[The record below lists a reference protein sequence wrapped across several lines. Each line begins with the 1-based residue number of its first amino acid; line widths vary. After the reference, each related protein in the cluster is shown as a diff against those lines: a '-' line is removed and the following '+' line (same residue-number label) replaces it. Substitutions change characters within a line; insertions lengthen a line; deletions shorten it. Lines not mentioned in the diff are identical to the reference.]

1 MMMLLNIKGKG
12 LMPNREGDIR
22 KTALNVWSKFYSRDD
37 VKKETIEPI
46 NSDKTINKNYSVS
59 ILNKIDL
66 TFNNEE
72 EFIDY
77 YSSLNEED
85 KKILSLFNT
94 IYTMQ
99 PNAQF
104 SSNK

>member
-85 KKILSLFNT
+85 KKYYRYSIQFILCNQTHNLV
-94 IYTMQ
+94 
-99 PNAQF
+99 
-104 SSNK
+104 